1 MLLEEFENTSAVIEP
16 TDTSIRGGGETCNTL
31 ILSFNGE
38 IIKRVAELENVYE
51 GGALHNLNGRLPW
64 YIYEES
70 GVRVG
75 VMLAS
80 IGASMIVGNL
90 EELKAKGFQN
100 FIVFGTCGV
109 LDRSIAVD
117 KIILPSSA
125 LRDEGTSYHYAPAS
139 DEISYHSELLL
150 TMEEALDQAGIEHV
164 RTKTWTIDAFYRET
178 AAKVK
183 RRLTAGAMVVDMEA
197 SAIMAWANFRQAKV
211 YQFFYTADY
220 VDHHKNEWDVRRE
233 ERTADS
239 MTFFE
244 VAMAIARK
252 LESRS
257 C

>member
-1 MLLEEFENTSAVIEP
+1 
-16 TDTSIRGGGETCNTL
+16 
-31 ILSFNGE
+31 
-38 IIKRVAELENVYE
+38 
-51 GGALHNLNGRLPW
+51 
-64 YIYEES
+64 
-70 GVRVG
+70 
-75 VMLAS
+75 MLAP
-80 IGASMIVGNL
+80 IGASMTVGKP

-139 DEISYHSELLL
+139 DEISYDPASLL

-164 RTKTWTIDAFYRET
+164 RTKTWTTDAFYRET
-178 AAKVK
+178 EAKVK
-183 RRLTAGAMVVDMEA
+183 RRLAAGAMVVDMEA

>member
-1 MLLEEFENTSAVIEP
+1 MA
-16 TDTSIRGGGETCNTL
+16 GC
-31 ILSFNGE
+31 
-38 IIKRVAELENVYE
+38 
-51 GGALHNLNGRLPW
+51 H
-64 YIYEES
+64 EES

-139 DEISYHSELLL
+139 EEISYHSELLL

-164 RTKTWTIDAFYRET
+164 RTKTWTTDAFYRET